1 VTLPLIKK
9 FIREPF
15 LHFLLLGAAIFT
27 AHHFLSGRAGT
38 QPGRIVIT
46 QGDITSIMIGF
57 SRTWQRPPTREELD
71 GLIRDRVR
79 EEVYY
84 REAMAMGLDRD
95 DPVIRRRLQQKLQFV
110 TDDVAAP
117 AEPTDAELS
126 EYLQTHAD
134 VFRVD
139 RRFTFNQVYLD
150 PSKHGEGLAHDIAEL
165 LTELRQH
172 EGNVVD
178 SSSLGDAFLL
188 ECRFEAAP
196 NAEIAKQ
203 FGEKFVAKLADV
215 PIGQWVGPV
224 ESGYGMHLVFVEE
237 RTEGRLPELAEVRD
251 AVRREWTNAGR
262 LESNEK
268 YFQSLLKQYE
278 VVVEKLDLS
287 EAGQKVANTK

>member
-1 VTLPLIKK
+1 MIPLMKK
-9 FIREPF
+9 LIREPF
-15 LHFLLLGAAIFT
+15 IHFILLGAAIFL
-27 AHHFLSGRAGT
+27 AYHFLSARADN
-38 QPGRIVIT
+38 QPGKIVIT

-84 REAMAMGLDRD
+84 REAVAMGLDRD

-126 EYLQTHAD
+126 EYLKAHAD
-134 VFRVD
+134 AFR
-139 RRFTFNQVYLD
+139 QIEVYFQSGVSRS
-150 PSKHGEGLAHDIAEL
+150 SKHGERLAQDANEL
-165 LTELRQH
+165 LTQLRQQ
-172 EGNVVD
+172 GRTSD
-178 SSSLGDAFLL
+178 LTSLGDTFLL
-188 ECRFEAAP
+188 EHRFQGAP
-196 NAEIAKQ
+196 TTEIAKQ
-203 FGEKFVAKLADV
+203 FGDKFAAKLADV
-215 PIGQWVGPV
+215 PIGQWFGPV

-251 AVRREWTNAGR
+251 AVRRDWTNARR

-268 YFQSLLKQYE
+268 FFQSLLKHYQ
-278 VVVEKLDLS
+278 VVVEKIDPAKA
-287 EAGQKVANTK
+287 EQKFANAK